1 VYDIDCTSS
10 ITDFTQ
16 DKSEVENSKLP
27 VTRKDDDDSITV
39 DSVLHDNDIVIT
51 DDNSDVKKLTT
62 SRSYT
67 DGDTSR
73 AGSDSVLN
81 NTTKPYNVNVT
92 EV

>member
-1 VYDIDCTSS
+1 MYDIDCTSS

-27 VTRKDDDDSITV
+27 VTKNDDDDSITM

-51 DDNSDVKKLTT
+51 GDDSDVEKLTT
-62 SRSYT
+62 SRSCT
-67 DGDTSR
+67 DSR

-81 NTTKPYNVNVT
+81 NRTKPYNANEM